1 MSVTRTAH
9 YLAVRAAGSLYWHI
23 CNNACALA
31 LDAATLQFSFLRAP
45 AVMWEPSAHHKYR
58 VGEMPVDGRLCV
70 GSLEDEGLQLWSRG
84 SGKGSDHGWVLEL
97 HVRMKEVL
105 DAVPLLPRNILLRHA
120 NIWLSDIDAGR
131 TGKVFIASFGFGRFS
146 YHLDTGKLECLA
158 MEDGMEYGHPI
169 FPFFSA
175 PVNCGVSE

>member
-1 MSVTRTAH
+1 
-9 YLAVRAAGSLYWHI
+9 
-23 CNNACALA
+23 
-31 LDAATLQFSFLRAP
+31 
-45 AVMWEPSAHHKYR
+45 MWEPSAHHKYR

-70 GSLEDEGLQLWSRG
+70 GSLEDEGLQLWVRG
-84 SGKGSDHGWVLEL
+84 SGKGSDHGWVLER
-97 HVRMKEVL
+97 HVRMQEVL
-105 DAVPLLPRNILLRHA
+105 DAVPWLPRNILLRHA
-120 NIWLSDIDAGR
+120 NIWLRDIDAGR

-175 PVNCGVSE
+175 PEVAMSLVESQHKHIDCVKLRKDQAIVNQY